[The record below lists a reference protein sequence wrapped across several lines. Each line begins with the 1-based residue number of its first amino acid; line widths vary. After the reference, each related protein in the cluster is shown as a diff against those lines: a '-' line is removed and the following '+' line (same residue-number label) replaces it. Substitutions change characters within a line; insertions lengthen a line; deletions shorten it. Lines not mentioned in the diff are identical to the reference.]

1 MGEKGAISAIVG
13 IVDTVA
19 RSTLVL
25 RRFDGDREF
34 PGQWCFPGG
43 RAHPGEATD
52 KVAVREAREETGLT
66 VRRLEFLGRRE
77 SVGATGRIYL
87 IDCFLTESWTGSL
100 FTFPSAEH
108 AAAAW
113 VSLETLCD
121 LAPAGAT
128 TRWLA
133 LTIWSRFRSSGQA
146 TGGPRSNR
154 RGSDETRC

>member
-1 MGEKGAISAIVG
+1 MGEKGAVSAIVG

-25 RRFDGDREF
+25 RRFEEDREF

-43 RAHPGEATD
+43 RALPGEATD
-52 KVAVREAREETGLT
+52 MAAVREAREETGLT
-66 VRRLEFLGRRE
+66 VQRLKYLGQHE

-113 VSLETLCD
+113 VSLEALSV
-121 LAPAGAT
+121 LAPTGAT

-133 LTIWSRFRSSGQA
+133 LTIWSRFRSS
-146 TGGPRSNR
+146 
-154 RGSDETRC
+154 E

>member
-1 MGEKGAISAIVG
+1 MDEGGAVSAIVG

-52 KVAVREAREETGLT
+52 EAAVREAREETGLT
-66 VRRLEFLGRRE
+66 VQRLEFLGRRE
-77 SVGATGRIYL
+77 SVGATGQTYL

-108 AAAAW
+108 AAASW
-113 VSLETLCD
+113 VSLEALSV
-121 LAPAGAT
+121 LAPTGAT

-133 LTIWSRFRSSGQA
+133 LTIWSRFGSSG
-146 TGGPRSNR
+146 
-154 RGSDETRC
+154 

>member
-1 MGEKGAISAIVG
+1 MGEKSAVSAIVG
-13 IVDTVA
+13 IVDAVA

-43 RAHPGEATD
+43 WAHPGEATD
-52 KVAVREAREETGLT
+52 KAAVCEAREEPGLT
-66 VRRLEFLGRRE
+66 VQRLEFLGQRE

-87 IDCFLTESWTGSL
+87 IDCFLTESRTGSL

-113 VSLETLCD
+113 VSLEALSVLVPT
-121 LAPAGAT
+121 GAT

-133 LTIWSRFRSSGQA
+133 LTIWSRFESSG
-146 TGGPRSNR
+146 
-154 RGSDETRC
+154 